1 MDIIFD
7 LDGTL
12 WDSSRTI
19 LKAWKEVFNKHNI
32 VVTLN
37 DINYIL
43 GLTNDDIINW
53 LKKKKGINK
62 SYATKILSECQKNE
76 IILIKLEGGILFPK
90 VTETLKEL
98 SITNNLYI
106 VSNCQTGYIE
116 AFLDFYNFNKYFKDF
131 ECAGNTNLSKEKNV
145 EIIIER
151 NSMKNPIYVGDTI
164 LDQRASLYNNIPYV
178 YVSYGFGNVNKYTY
192 KIDNFYDLK
201 KICYNL
207 KKKGN

>member
-1 MDIIFD
+1 M
-7 LDGTL
+7 
-12 WDSSRTI
+12 
-19 LKAWKEVFNKHNI
+19 V
-32 VVTLN
+32 
-37 DINYIL
+37 
-43 GLTNDDIINW
+43 
-53 LKKKKGINK
+53 KKKGINK

-90 VTETLKEL
+90 VAETLKEL

-131 ECAGNTNLSKEKNV
+131 ECAGSTNLSKEKNV

-151 NSMKNPIYVGDTI
+151 NSMKNPIYVSDTI

-192 KIDNFYDLK
+192 KIDDFYDLK